1 MGQYGASLSPLDS
14 LIIALGRTGDKR
26 GLGAI
31 LEKVEQLNAES
42 EFSHHRAVAM
52 ALERLRGPAAAR
64 ALAELLRKTGMRGHA
79 FTDIGDA
86 RRRTPR
92 GPEDTLTRNRSL
104 RELILARALYRCG
117 DYKGL
122 GEEILKQYERD
133 LRGHYA
139 RHAHAVLK

>member
-1 MGQYGASLSPLDS
+1 VGV
-14 LIIALGRTGDKR
+14 
-26 GLGAI
+26 I
-31 LEKVEQLNAES
+31 LEKARQLDAES
-42 EFSHHRAVAM
+42 EFSHHRAAAM
-52 ALERLRGPAAAR
+52 ALEGLRDTAAAE
-64 ALAELLRKTGMRGHA
+64 ALAELLGKPGMRGHA

-92 GPEDTLTRNRSL
+92 GAEDTLTRNRSL
-104 RELILARALYRCG
+104 RELVLARALYRCG

-122 GEEILKQYERD
+122 GEKILRQYERD